1 MARGALRRT
10 KRPNMTTARAT
21 FGRRI
26 LILTPHPDDEV
37 VACAAAIGRAKA
49 EGAEI
54 FTLYLTDGCLARKTM
69 WPWSRASHAEA
80 VARRRREGEAAA
92 KQLGVSPTGWMT
104 RSTRRVWRELPEVE
118 AEIRA
123 AIQAIAPD
131 QLWVPAYEGGNP
143 DHDALNALGAS
154 FTDHRSVLEFAEYN
168 FFGGRARAQEFPFP
182 RGDEQTIV
190 LTPEERR
197 QKSALLRLYA
207 SERGNLNYVG
217 VARECFR
224 PIAAYDYS
232 RPPHPGVLWYTR
244 YQWVP
249 FRHPRVDF
257 TPPDEVSRAI
267 VGYLGERAG
276 RARPPREAS

>member
-1 MARGALRRT
+1 M
-10 KRPNMTTARAT
+10 

-37 VACAAAIGRAKA
+37 VACAAAIGRAKT
-49 EGAEI
+49 EGAQI
-54 FTLYLTDGCLARKTM
+54 FALYLTDGCLARETM
-69 WPWSRASHAEA
+69 WPWRRAHHAAA
-80 VARRRREGEAAA
+80 VARRRREAEAAA
-92 KQLGVSPTGWMT
+92 ERLGVSPVGWMA
-104 RSTRRVWRELPEVE
+104 RATRRLWRELPQVD

-123 AIQAIAPD
+123 AIGARAPD

-143 DHDALNALGAS
+143 DHDALNALGAR
-154 FTDHRSVLEFAEYN
+154 FANHLSVLEFAEYN
-168 FFGGRARAQEFPFP
+168 FFGGRARAQEFPFS

-190 LTPEERR
+190 LTAEERR
-197 QKSALLRLYA
+197 RKSELLRLYA

-224 PIAAYDYS
+224 PIAAYDYG
-232 RPPHPGVLWYTR
+232 RPPHPGTLWYAR
-244 YQWVP
+244 FQWAP

-267 VGYLGERAG
+267 VDYLGETAG
-276 RARPPREAS
+276 RQRSRRDAT

>member
-1 MARGALRRT
+1 M
-10 KRPNMTTARAT
+10 

-37 VACAAAIGRAKA
+37 VACAAAIGRAKT

-54 FTLYLTDGCLARKTM
+54 FTLYLTDGCLARETM
-69 WPWSRASHAEA
+69 WPWSRAGHAEA
-80 VARRRREGEAAA
+80 VVRRRREGEAAA
-92 KQLGVSPTGWMT
+92 KQLGLSPAGWMT
-104 RSTRRVWRELPEVE
+104 RSTRRMWRELPGVE

-182 RGDEQTIV
+182 QGDEQMIV
-190 LTPEERR
+190 LTSEESRR
-197 QKSALLRLYA
+197 KSALLRLYA
-207 SERGNLNYVG
+207 SERANLNYVG
-217 VARECFR
+217 VTRECFR
-224 PIAAYDYS
+224 PIAAYDYA
-232 RPPHPGVLWYTR
+232 RPPHPGTLWYAR
-244 YQWVP
+244 FQWVP

-257 TPPDEVSRAI
+257 TPPDEVSQAI
-267 VGYLGERAG
+267 VDYLGETAG
-276 RARPPREAS
+276 RQRSRRDAT